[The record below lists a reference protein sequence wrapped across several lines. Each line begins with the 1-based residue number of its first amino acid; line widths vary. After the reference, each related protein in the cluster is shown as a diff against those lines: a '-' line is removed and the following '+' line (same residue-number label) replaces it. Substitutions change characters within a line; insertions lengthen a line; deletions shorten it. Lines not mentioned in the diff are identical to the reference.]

1 MRTSI
6 NLAAMLTVAG
16 GLAAATL
23 PSAARANCSPAAS
36 TSGHS
41 PSSGS
46 SVGGFGQQGDQF
58 DPAAEYEKG
67 LKAFT
72 LGDFRR
78 AKTAFTLLLPY
89 AEGQAPIFY
98 LAGASRMGLGD
109 HKGAVKLLE
118 KAVKLDPSMLIAQQD
133 LAIAYART
141 GDLPRA
147 QAMLATI
154 EAKAAQ
160 CGAGCDAAE
169 PIQVAI
175 DAVKEAMAA

>member
-1 MRTSI
+1 MRPSI

-23 PSAARANCSPAAS
+23 PSSARANCSPAAS

-46 SVGGFGQQGDQF
+46 AVGSFGQQGDQF

-72 LGDFRR
+72 LGDYRR
-78 AKTAFTLLLPY
+78 AKAAFTLLLPY
-89 AEGQAPIFY
+89 AEGEASVFY
-98 LAGASRMGLGD
+98 LAGASRIGLGD

-147 QAMLATI
+147 QAMLASI

-169 PIQVAI
+169 PLQVAI
-175 DAVKEAMAA
+175 EAVKEAMAA